1 MNRYHLENA
10 RRLGIQLN
18 IESNHI
24 HMVGNLDKS
33 GFSRIFASGGQLQR
47 QTQKLKVDGL
57 VEHKLKEA

>member
-33 GFSRIFASGGQLQR
+33 GFLPQVANGKDKHRS
-47 QTQKLKVDGL
+47 
-57 VEHKLKEA
+57 